1 MNLFC
6 DRMRV
11 GIADT
16 VPTGI
21 ARATAVGISEASMAL
36 DGYTDIPDLAKLD
49 LAKGVSKRDGP
60 ALLRAFWTAFAS
72 QVKLEP
78 VDSRLLVNPPV
89 GLSGLGEGQMF
100 TAGGFLKGSYGSP
113 FKDDPLIVSQIAG
126 TFDRYFDDV
135 TVFYTEDRLPPI
147 IMPGSTITLVRPNLK
162 KHGFWMAWAELDLNF
177 VPLLSSIKEDFGYKT
192 VLDQDYD
199 EFTITILG
207 IEAK

>member
-1 MNLFC
+1 VNLFC

-100 TAGGFLKGSYGSP
+100 TAGG
-113 FKDDPLIVSQIAG
+113 
-126 TFDRYFDDV
+126 
-135 TVFYTEDRLPPI
+135 
-147 IMPGSTITLVRPNLK
+147 
-162 KHGFWMAWAELDLNF
+162 
-177 VPLLSSIKEDFGYKT
+177 
-192 VLDQDYD
+192 
-199 EFTITILG
+199 
-207 IEAK
+207 